1 MDKKR
6 KTGTNEDRNSETDG
20 DSEKNH
26 ESWKDR
32 VMKEKQSQA
41 GVKGI
46 MKTDGME
53 WKPR

>member
-20 DSEKNH
+20 DSEKKG
-26 ESWKDR
+26 KDR
-32 VMKEKQSQA
+32 LMKEKQSQA